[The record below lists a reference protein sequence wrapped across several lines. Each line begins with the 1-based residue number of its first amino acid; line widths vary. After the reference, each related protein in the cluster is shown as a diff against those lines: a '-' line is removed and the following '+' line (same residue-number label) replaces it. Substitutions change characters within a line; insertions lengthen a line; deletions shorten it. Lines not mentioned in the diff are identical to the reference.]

1 MKNPMLIPWY
11 RIVLVLFTIGA
22 GIYHK
27 LRTATLPR
35 SKNWENNLKE
45 CKNQN
50 LESWIQASNWTRS
63 YLNRQTQI
71 INNKR
76 GSFCC
81 GLSPP
86 LRLWAVV
93 TAKPKTGSAALAGS
107 LTALWLLIITVLS
120 EIGLTLSSL
129 QILLAHGQCWI
140 YLIWCHPMFIR
151 SPAKGR
157 IDAFHYWYFYQ
168 NHPA

>member
-93 TAKPKTGSAALAGS
+93 TAKRKTGSAALAGS
-107 LTALWLLIITVLS
+107 LTAL
-120 EIGLTLSSL
+120 
-129 QILLAHGQCWI
+129 
-140 YLIWCHPMFIR
+140 
-151 SPAKGR
+151 
-157 IDAFHYWYFYQ
+157 
-168 NHPA
+168 